1 MISRLQTCT
10 YIIMII
16 IIIIIFADLSRNKL
30 VEVPGECTRYQSLER
45 LLLYHNTIKT
55 IPDNIVTLHSL
66 TYLDIR
72 YTSINYNVA
81 GHQVYQH

>member
-1 MISRLQTCT
+1 
-10 YIIMII
+10 MII

-72 YTSINYNVA
+72 YTST
-81 GHQVYQH
+81 

>member
-1 MISRLQTCT
+1 
-10 YIIMII
+10 MII
-16 IIIIIFADLSRNKL
+16 IIMIIFADLSRNKL

-72 YTSINYNVA
+72 YTSTNYKVP
-81 GHQVYQH
+81 GHQVYQHQL